1 MVVKM
6 VFPAILE
13 KPVNQKKVSV
23 ILATR
28 NELELLIMTVL
39 SAVEAMHGVDGE
51 IVVVDNSDE
60 KFCECVKS
68 LLSGQIKDGMVRY
81 FRQEEPSS
89 AATMERA
96 AKEAEG
102 EFIFYTDA
110 HSLIGSQCIK
120 KSLEFF
126 DRHEGEPVAFCYTP
140 LLWAHMSS
148 SAKKMSFRFHRNNMG
163 SWGKM
168 TDHELKVTFK
178 GMPHM
183 IRKEVYH
190 AIGGYGCLA
199 EHHMAWGGLI
209 PYLGWKPW
217 LLGYEN
223 WAIPDSVTYHFGEY
237 PKVCREDTKYRR
249 YNVSGKYQPGQSHA
263 VAAYVIGGE
272 KFLRQE
278 YLPARMER
286 YFASV
291 DHALGIAKEVG
302 GKEREWMLANQKYS
316 VWELLENP
324 PWGKDF

>member
-1 MVVKM
+1 MS
-6 VFPAILE
+6 
-13 KPVNQKKVSV
+13 QKKVSV

-28 NELELLIMTVL
+28 NELELLLMTVL
-39 SAVEAMHGVDGE
+39 SAVEALHDIDGE
-51 IVVVDNSDE
+51 VVVVDNSDE
-60 KFCECVKS
+60 QYCECVKS
-68 LLSGQIKDGMVRY
+68 LLSGQIKDRMVRY
-81 FRQEEPSS
+81 IRKQEPSS
-89 AATMERA
+89 AATMEA
-96 AKEAEG
+96 AAQEAFG
-102 EFIFYTDA
+102 EYIFYTDA
-110 HSLIGSQCIK
+110 HSIIGYDCII

-126 DRHEGEPVAFCYTP
+126 ERHKDEPIAFCYTP
-140 LLWAHMSS
+140 LQWAHNSS
-148 SAKKMSFRFHRNNMG
+148 SARKMSFRFHRNNMG

-168 TDHELKVTFK
+168 TDYELKVPFK

-183 IRKEVYH
+183 IKKKVYH

-199 EHHMAWGGLI
+199 ESYMAWGGLI

-223 WAIPDSVTYHFGEY
+223 WAIPDGVTYHFGEY
-237 PKVCREDTKYRR
+237 PKCCRSFTKYRL
-249 YNVSGKYQPGQSHA
+249 YSVSGRYQPGQSHA
-263 VAAYVIGGE
+263 VAAYVVGGE

-278 YLPARMER
+278 FIPAKMNR

-302 GKEREWMLANQKYS
+302 SKEREWMLSNQKYS